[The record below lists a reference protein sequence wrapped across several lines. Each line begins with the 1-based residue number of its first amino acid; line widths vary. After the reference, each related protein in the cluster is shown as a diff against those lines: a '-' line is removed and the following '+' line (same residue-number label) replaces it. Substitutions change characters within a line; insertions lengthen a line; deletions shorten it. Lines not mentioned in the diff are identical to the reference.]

1 MLCNY
6 SHGVELFQLER
17 KNKSLWPIEAKDLW
31 NNEYEPTNSKHVHN
45 DHQTKGHC
53 GVNEKLTIHRCSVD
67 ESGTKL
73 QQIYTATPFIMTKT
87 YNIELKVHRKSSK

>member
-6 SHGVELFQLER
+6 SHGVEHFQLER

-45 DHQTKGHC
+45 DHQAKGRYGSLSFAPKKC
-53 GVNEKLTIHRCSVD
+53 VVILLKMKLWKKRSFEI
-67 ESGTKL
+67 
-73 QQIYTATPFIMTKT
+73 
-87 YNIELKVHRKSSK
+87 

>member
-45 DHQTKGHC
+45 DHQTKGRYGIWVVIFAPKKC
-53 GVNEKLTIHRCSVD
+53 VVILLKMKLWNGRSFEI
-67 ESGTKL
+67 
-73 QQIYTATPFIMTKT
+73 
-87 YNIELKVHRKSSK
+87 